1 MSAPQTA
8 RRAPA
13 RAPLV
18 VVRAGSNSDTVN
30 VPVVAATAYLVHSK
44 ARPRVVLIVPCP
56 HCGPGVLHQHVG
68 AAGTVKRAPCGGGR
82 YLVSVHALYNGRR
95 T

>member
-1 MSAPQTA
+1 MTAPQTA

-18 VVRAGSNSDTVN
+18 VVRAASNSDGTN
-30 VPVVAATAYLVHSK
+30 LPAVAATAYLVHGK
-44 ARPRVVLIVPCP
+44 ARPGVVLIVPCP

-68 AAGTVKRAPCGGGR
+68 AAGTVKRAPCGRGR
-82 YLVSVHALYNGRR
+82 YLVSVSAVYSGRAS
-95 T
+95 

>member
-1 MSAPQTA
+1 MSVPQTA

-18 VVRAGSNSDTVN
+18 VVQAASNSDTVN
-30 VPVVAATAYLVHSK
+30 VPAVAATAYLVNGK

-56 HCGPGVLHQHVG
+56 YCGPGVLHQHVG
-68 AAGTVKRAPCGGGR
+68 SAGTVKRAPCGGGR
-82 YLVSVHALYNGRR
+82 YLVSVNAIYRGRAS
-95 T
+95 